1 MKKGLLVMSLKS
13 FVNNKP
19 EWDAFVRE
27 IDTRIDLVHRNLE
40 QANTLVDIH
49 RAQGSIITLRQLKFL
64 RDKANG
70 PKG

>member
-1 MKKGLLVMSLKS
+1 MSLKS

-19 EWDAFVRE
+19 EWDAFVKE
-27 IDTRIDLVHRNLE
+27 IDARIDLVHRNLE
-40 QANTLVDIH
+40 QADTLVDIH

>member
-1 MKKGLLVMSLKS
+1 MSLKS

-27 IDTRIDLVHRNLE
+27 IDTRIDLAHRNLE

-64 RDKANG
+64 RDKINVSS
-70 PKG
+70 

>member
-1 MKKGLLVMSLKS
+1 MSLKS

-19 EWDAFVRE
+19 EWDAFVKE
-27 IDTRIDLVHRNLE
+27 IDVRIALAHRNLE
-40 QANTLVDIH
+40 QASTLVEIH

-70 PKG
+70 PRG

>member
-1 MKKGLLVMSLKS
+1 MSLKS

-19 EWDAFVRE
+19 QWDAFVKE
-27 IDTRIDLVHRNLE
+27 IDARIASAHRNLE
-40 QANTLVDIH
+40 QADTLVDIH

>member
-1 MKKGLLVMSLKS
+1 MSLKS

-19 EWDAFVRE
+19 EWDAFVKE
-27 IDTRIDLVHRNLE
+27 IDARIDLVHRNLE

-64 RDKANG
+64 RDKINVSS
-70 PKG
+70 

>member
-1 MKKGLLVMSLKS
+1 MSLKS

-19 EWDAFVRE
+19 EWDAFVKE
-27 IDTRIDLVHRNLE
+27 IDARIDLVHRNLE
-40 QANTLVDIH
+40 QADTLVDIH

-70 PKG
+70 PRG

>member
-1 MKKGLLVMSLKS
+1 MSLKS

-27 IDTRIDLVHRNLE
+27 IDTRIDLAHRNLE

-70 PKG
+70 PRG

>member
-1 MKKGLLVMSLKS
+1 MSLKS

-19 EWDAFVRE
+19 EWDAFVKE
-27 IDTRIDLVHRNLE
+27 IAARIDLVHRNLD
-40 QANTLVDIH
+40 QADTLVDIH

-70 PKG
+70 PRG